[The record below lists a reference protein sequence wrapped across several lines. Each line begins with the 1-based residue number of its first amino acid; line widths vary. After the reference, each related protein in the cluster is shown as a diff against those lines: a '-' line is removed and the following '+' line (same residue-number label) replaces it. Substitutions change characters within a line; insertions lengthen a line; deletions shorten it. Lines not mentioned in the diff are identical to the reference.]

1 MSKKSKAARE
11 AKVQRQI
18 QEFGGSRTFTCP
30 QCEKHRMSRPHT
42 HVVSLEK
49 KTYETF
55 AQGHVDLFV
64 DICDYCISKNRV
76 KYFEPTQAD
85 VRKVLKAMKE
95 GKPSDVSLEEML

>member
-1 MSKKSKAARE
+1 MSKKTKAARE

-30 QCEKHRMSRPHT
+30 QCEKSRMTRPHT
-42 HVVSLEK
+42 HIVSLEK
-49 KTYETF
+49 KIYETYNKE
-55 AQGHVDLFV
+55 HVELLI
-64 DICDYCISKNRV
+64 DICEFCIIKNKM

-85 VRKVLKAMKE
+85 IRKVLKAIKE